1 MSSGD
6 RRSWHN
12 LGMNFTLH
20 DRLAADT
27 LHVAEL
33 DLCTLLLMRDH
44 RFPWTIL
51 VPRLPDLRDF
61 HDLPRDDALQAFDEI
76 ALVSRAIAAEFDAQ
90 KLNVAALGNQV
101 PQLHIHVIGRFE
113 EDDAWPGPVW
123 NAGVVQNPNLAT
135 VEDWQERLRNRIG

>member
-1 MSSGD
+1 MD
-6 RRSWHN
+6 
-12 LGMNFTLH
+12 FALH
-20 DRLAADT
+20 ERLAADT

-33 DLCTLLLMRDH
+33 KLCTLLLMRDH

-51 VPRLPDLRDF
+51 VPRRPDLRDF
-61 HDLPRDDALQAFDEI
+61 HDLPREDALPAFDEI
-76 ALVSRAIAAEFDAQ
+76 ALVSRAIAAEFGAQ

-123 NAGVVQNPNLAT
+123 NAGVVESPNLAT
-135 VEDWQERLRNRIG
+135 IEDWRERLQSRIG